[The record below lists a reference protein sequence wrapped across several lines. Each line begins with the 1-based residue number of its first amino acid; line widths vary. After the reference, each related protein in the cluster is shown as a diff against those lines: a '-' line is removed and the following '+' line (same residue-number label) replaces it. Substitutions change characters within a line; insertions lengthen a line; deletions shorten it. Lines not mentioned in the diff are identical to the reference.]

1 MKILLICRSSCPQV
15 FHKASVLKNFVK
27 FTGKDQYQSLNE
39 VEGQRG
45 FQTITLLK
53 KILAQVEIFKI
64 LKNTTFIEQL
74 WTTAFWYIRISK
86 ARSCKLKRAD
96 KWLLTCFK
104 NILKISHS
112 NSFYFCSNFSVKFAI
127 FVKSSLL
134 FNSLYCFVYL

>member
-1 MKILLICRSSCPQV
+1 M

-74 WTTAFWYIRISK
+74 WTTAF
-86 ARSCKLKRAD
+86 
-96 KWLLTCFK
+96 
-104 NILKISHS
+104 
-112 NSFYFCSNFSVKFAI
+112 
-127 FVKSSLL
+127 
-134 FNSLYCFVYL
+134 